1 MNIPIGNLRF
11 PELSALEYE
20 SFVVRM
26 PTSAFWVGC
35 FGLIFSIGFAVQAWS
50 YYDGS
55 TNFIGPLGFLYFIPL
70 LCCLYLL
77 TMCRIWYV
85 RVGGKTFSTWRKRG
99 NYSFSDVGAVKFIT
113 LGGRDIGLRLY
124 LDTEFGKEQS
134 RLITIPAFAYGYMQF
149 KDRLTR
155 EGVPSR

>member
-11 PELSALEYE
+11 PELSAPGYE

-26 PTSAFWVGC
+26 PNSAFWVGC
-35 FGLIFSIGFAVQAWS
+35 FGLIFSIGFAAQS
-50 YYDGS
+50 FQYYDGS

-77 TMCRIWYV
+77 TMCRVWYV

-134 RLITIPAFAYGYMQF
+134 RLITIPAFAYGYAQF